1 MTDTDENMVKSYGKA
16 IAKAQV
22 LDALVNVA
30 LENMILSS
38 TDKMALPIMRDAG
51 ASVILLIKAFFPE
64 EYDFKEAQLK
74 RERDEVEE
82 KKREE
87 IREFLS
93 KRVNTRKE
101 REGAESG
108 EENL

>member
-38 TDKMALPIMRDAG
+38 TDGTRLPVMKEAG
-51 ASVILLIKAFFPE
+51 ASVLLLIKAFFPE
-64 EYDFKEAQLK
+64 EYDFKEAQL
-74 RERDEVEE
+74 ERA
-82 KKREE
+82 REE
-87 IREFLS
+87 ERNKLIE
-93 KRVNTRKE
+93 KIKKE
-101 REGAESG
+101 RELING

>member
-38 TDKMALPIMRDAG
+38 TDGTRLPVMKEAG
-51 ASVILLIKAFFPE
+51 ASVLLLIKAFFPE
-64 EYDFKEAQLK
+64 EYDFKEAQLR
-74 RERDEVEE
+74 RERETIER
-82 KKREE
+82 KREE
-87 IREFLS
+87 KLVRAFGDIKIKNE
-93 KRVNTRKE
+93 E
-101 REGAESG
+101 GGAESG

>member
-1 MTDTDENMVKSYGKA
+1 MTETDENMVKSYGKA

-38 TDKMALPIMRDAG
+38 TDGARLPVMKEAG
-51 ASVILLIKAFFPE
+51 ASVLMLIKAFFPE

-74 RERDEVEE
+74 RERET
-82 KKREE
+82 
-87 IREFLS
+87 I
-93 KRVNTRKE
+93 E
-101 REGAESG
+101 RERGEKLVRAFGDIKIKNEEGGAENG
-108 EENL
+108 KENL

>member
-1 MTDTDENMVKSYGKA
+1 MTEIDENMVKSYGKA

-38 TDKMALPIMRDAG
+38 IDGSRLPVMKEAG
-51 ASVILLIKAFFPE
+51 ASVLMLIKAFFPE
-64 EYDFKEAQLK
+64 EYDFKEAQLQ
-74 RERDEVEE
+74 REREE
-82 KKREE
+82 ARNELIEKIKK
-87 IREFLS
+87 
-93 KRVNTRKE
+93 
-101 REGAESG
+101 EGGFASG